1 MARVLP
7 ASVVCVY
14 LGIVFLIGTPTGWQD
29 LGVPGEKPSFLD
41 LRSVTTA
48 WDCTRRGIDVLPRN
62 PCDPQQRPANYPRVW
77 LLPWRLGLGEG
88 ATVPIGIAMAV
99 VFLATAISLAPRDGS
114 LLRVAAYSA
123 FLCTPGIMLGVE
135 RGNVDILLVCVLVLA
150 VRLFS
155 RPARRA
161 VSALLLL
168 VAAILKLFPIFAT
181 PLLLRQSRRQ
191 AALMIG
197 GVLVAFGAYV
207 GATFDDIRTILHA
220 VPKSGSY
227 SYGVDIL
234 GHPVSRVIGIGDRF
248 VWDGILAVVA
258 VAAAFVLSRYILS
271 ATAPAFELDALVAG
285 VSVFALS
292 YVFFRSFDY
301 RLAFL
306 LLALPLLLRRAEDRQ
321 LDAWATLAALLG
333 ALCLESRRVL
343 PAGVLAQYALFILLL
358 ALLIREFAGRSF
370 RAARLV
376 PAARVRRQLP
386 TTARP
391 RRPPDEPCR

>member
-1 MARVLP
+1 VARVVLP

-14 LGIVFLIGTPTGWQD
+14 LGIVFLIGTPGGWQD

-48 WDCTRRGIDVLPRN
+48 WDCERRGIDVLPRN
-62 PCDPQQRPANYPRVW
+62 PCDPQQRPANYPRIW
-77 LLPWRLGLGEG
+77 LLPRWLGLGES

-135 RGNVDILLVCVLVLA
+135 RGNVDILLVCLVALA
-150 VRLFS
+150 VRLFQQ
-155 RPARRA
+155 PARR
-161 VSALLLL
+161 VVGALLIL

-181 PLLLRQSRRQ
+181 PLLLRQPRRD
-191 AALMIG
+191 AAMMIS
-197 GVLVAFGAYV
+197 GVLASFAVYV
-207 GATFDDIRTILHA
+207 GATFGDIRTILHA

-227 SYGVDIL
+227 SYGLDIL
-234 GHPVSRVIGIGDRF
+234 GHAVSRVIGVGDRF
-248 VWDGILAVVA
+248 VWDGILAVAA
-258 VAAAFVLSRYILS
+258 VAAAFVLSRYIVS

-285 VSVFALS
+285 ASVFALS

-306 LLALPLLLRRAEDRQ
+306 LLALPLLLRRAENRQ

-370 RAARLV
+370 RAGLPV
-376 PAARVRRQLP
+376 PAARARRPLP
-386 TTARP
+386 TTERP
-391 RRPPDEPCR
+391 RR

>member
-1 MARVLP
+1 RLCETPQVARVLP

-155 RPARRA
+155 
-161 VSALLLL
+161 
-168 VAAILKLFPIFAT
+168 
-181 PLLLRQSRRQ
+181 
-191 AALMIG
+191 
-197 GVLVAFGAYV
+197 
-207 GATFDDIRTILHA
+207 
-220 VPKSGSY
+220 
-227 SYGVDIL
+227 
-234 GHPVSRVIGIGDRF
+234 
-248 VWDGILAVVA
+248 
-258 VAAAFVLSRYILS
+258 
-271 ATAPAFELDALVAG
+271 
-285 VSVFALS
+285 
-292 YVFFRSFDY
+292 
-301 RLAFL
+301 
-306 LLALPLLLRRAEDRQ
+306 
-321 LDAWATLAALLG
+321 
-333 ALCLESRRVL
+333 
-343 PAGVLAQYALFILLL
+343 
-358 ALLIREFAGRSF
+358 
-370 RAARLV
+370 
-376 PAARVRRQLP
+376 
-386 TTARP
+386 
-391 RRPPDEPCR
+391 